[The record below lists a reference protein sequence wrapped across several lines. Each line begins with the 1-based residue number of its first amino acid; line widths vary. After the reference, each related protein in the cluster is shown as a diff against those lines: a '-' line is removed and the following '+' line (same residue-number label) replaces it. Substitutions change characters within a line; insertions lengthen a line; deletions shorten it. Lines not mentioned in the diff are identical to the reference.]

1 MTFAASIALISAGI
15 AMYVAAQSRQLSRAP
30 GWSEQRFFSVAALS
44 VSAWTVL
51 NMPTTALLGGEQVVV
66 TCSRLQ
72 LAVAALHTWAW
83 LRYSALVTGEPGSRA
98 DRVLVPLLAAAG
110 LAGAF
115 TPWVIPGGVRT
126 HVFAPFGFVYRTALG
141 SGWYDLC
148 YAIILGV
155 LLLPLVRFVRAWRR
169 GVWNASVQA
178 LALCVFFALAINDL
192 LVSEG
197 VYGAPY
203 LVDLAFLVP
212 IVAVGYVMTDR
223 FVADAREHHELRGQL
238 ERQVRERTA
247 DLGRAQDAL
256 HKAEKLAALGQFA
269 AGVAHEVNNPAA
281 VVNANLDYLTES
293 SSDALGPDALAALA
307 ESRTAMLR
315 IAVIV
320 RQLLDTGRLAASP
333 ETRSAVPLRKVAD
346 GAFSVAHARHGRRVR
361 LTNEVPQDCFVLAG
375 EGVLAQVVVNL
386 VVNAVQAIPEHRSD
400 GHVVVRAEL
409 AAERVR
415 LVVEDNGPGM
425 TPEIL
430 RRVFEPFFTTKP
442 FGSGSGLGLA
452 VSRGLVASLG
462 GELHLESTP
471 GIGTLAIVDLAA
483 TAAPEHAPEPVRAVE
498 RSATPLRL
506 LVVDD
511 EEPVRSALRR
521 LLELRYRV
529 ELATGVDD
537 ALARVQIELFD
548 VVLCD
553 VMMPAGGGE
562 RFYRTVLG
570 FAPELAR
577 RVIFLTGGAVTDA
590 ARQFLRTQPQPVLS
604 KPLDVA
610 ELAELAERLRPPR
623 PTPAPARQRV
633 HDAR

>member
-1 MTFAASIALISAGI
+1 MTFAASITLVSAGI
-15 AMYVAAQSRQLSRAP
+15 ALCVAVQSRQLSRAP

-44 VSAWTVL
+44 VSAWSLL
-51 NMPTTALLGGEQVVV
+51 NIPTTAPVGSEHLVVI
-66 TCSRLQ
+66 CSRLQ
-72 LAVAALHTWAW
+72 LGAAALHTWGW
-83 LRYSALVTGEPGSRA
+83 LRYSSMVVGRPGSRT
-98 DRVLVPLLAAAG
+98 DRRLIPALALAG

-115 TPWVIPGGVRT
+115 TPWVVPGGIRT
-126 HVFAPFGFVYRTALG
+126 HVFAPLGAVYRSALTTP
-141 SGWYDLC
+141 WYDLC
-148 YAIILGV
+148 YAIILG
-155 LLLPLVRFVRAWRR
+155 LLVIPLARFARAWRR
-169 GVWNASVQA
+169 GVPNAPVQA
-178 LALCVFFALAINDL
+178 LALCVFFVLAINDF
-192 LVSEG
+192 LVSDG
-197 VYGAPY
+197 LYDAPY

-212 IVAVGYVMTDR
+212 IVAVGYVMTGR

-247 DLGRAQDAL
+247 DLGRTQEAL

-293 SSDALGPDALAALA
+293 GRGELGPQALDALA
-307 ESRTAMLR
+307 ESKTAMQR

-320 RQLLDTGRLAASP
+320 RQLLDAGRLAASP
-333 ETRSAVPLRKVAD
+333 ETRTAVPLRKVAD
-346 GAFSVAHARHGRRVR
+346 GAFSVAHARLGRRVR
-361 LTNEVPQDCFVLAG
+361 LTNEVPQGCFVLAG

-386 VVNAVQAIPEHRSD
+386 VVNAVQAVPDHRAD
-400 GHVVVRAEL
+400 GHVVVRSEL
-409 AAERVR
+409 SGDRVR
-415 LVVEDNGPGM
+415 LVVEDDGLGM
-425 TPEIL
+425 PPEIL

-462 GELHLESTP
+462 GELRLESTP
-471 GIGTLAIVDLAA
+471 GTGTRAIVDLAA
-483 TAAPEHAPEPVRAVE
+483 ASPPGDGPAIAVADRPVK
-498 RSATPLRL
+498 PLHL

-521 LLELRYRV
+521 LLELRYAV
-529 ELATGVDD
+529 ELASGVDD
-537 ALARVQIELFD
+537 ALARVQLRAYD

-562 RFYRTVLG
+562 RFYRTLLG

-577 RVIFLTGGAVTDA
+577 RVVFLTGGAVTEA

-604 KPLDVA
+604 KPLD
-610 ELAELAERLRPPR
+610 LAELAEVAERLRPAR
-623 PTPAPARQRV
+623 PAAAAV
-633 HDAR
+633 